1 MDRKQVFS
9 SRVTRRSFAAGSLA
23 SAVMLTGGRVISAQ
37 DATPVTDATPDTGVT
52 SEVLLTGLA
61 DPRFV
66 LVDGSDVY
74 FTESGTGGDEPIS
87 ELASDGT
94 PAGDPISMA
103 GPSGKVSVLAADG
116 TVTAIADNL
125 RSFTFGESEI
135 VGAAGLALDGNGSLY
150 VAVGAPGPSVGLI
163 ELTGNE
169 GVVVK
174 IDLETGE
181 QTVLANLVDYE
192 IANDPDPMAIDSNLY
207 GMSYLDGKLYVA
219 DAGGNCIYTVDAETG
234 EIAVF
239 AVTGGIEAP
248 FLPESGNPARGGAR
262 EIDSVPS
269 SAVPGPDDRIYVSF
283 VTGGPFPTGLA
294 PVYAYSLDGE
304 KEVFATGLTMT
315 QSLAFSSDG
324 SLYASIASVDLINGQ
339 PGQVVRV
346 EADGSLTV
354 VLDGLI
360 IPGGIAF
367 DADDNLYVL
376 EMVTGVP
383 TGGQLVKY
391 TGVTGV
397 VAAAP
402 EPEATPEPEETE
414 PEATPVAKGGAGS
427 SESFQVS
434 MVDTA
439 FEPNALT
446 IPANTDVT
454 INLEN
459 TGFLAHD
466 FAMDSP
472 TKIVSD
478 VLGNGGTTSMTLNLE
493 PGTYTFYCTQVGH
506 RQLGMVG
513 TLTVE

>member
-9 SRVTRRSFAAGSLA
+9 SRVSRRSFAAGSLA
-23 SAVMLTGGRVISAQ
+23 SAVMLTGGRGISAQ
-37 DATPVTDATPDTGVT
+37 DATPVTDEGSDSGVT

-66 LVDGSDVY
+66 LVDGGDVY
-74 FTESGTGGDEPIS
+74 FTESGTGGDEPIA

-103 GPSGKVSVLAADG
+103 GPSGKVSKLAADG
-116 TVTAIADNL
+116 TVTAIADDL

-150 VAVGAPGPSVGLI
+150 VAIGAPGPSVGLI

-174 IDLETGE
+174 IDLATGE

-192 IANDPDPMAIDSNLY
+192 ITNNPDPMAVDSNLY

-219 DAGGNCIYTVDAETG
+219 DAGGNCIYAVDAATG

-248 FLPESGNPARGGAR
+248 FLPDSGNPARGGAK

-269 SAVPGPDDRIYVSF
+269 SAVPGPDGRIYVSF
-283 VTGGPFPTGLA
+283 VTGGPFPAGLA
-294 PVYAYSLDGE
+294 PVYAYSPDGE
-304 KEVFATGLTMT
+304 QEVFATGLTMT

-339 PGQVVRV
+339 PGEVVRV
-346 EADGSLTV
+346 EADGSLTT
-354 VLDGLI
+354 VLGGLI
-360 IPGGIAF
+360 FPGGIAF

-383 TGGQLVKY
+383 GGGQLVKY
-391 TGVTGV
+391 TGVTSV
-397 VAAAP
+397 VAAP
-402 EPEATPEPEETE
+402 ESEATPEPEETE
-414 PEATPVAKGGAGS
+414 PAATPVAEGGAGS
-427 SESFQVS
+427 SESFQVK

-478 VLGNGGTTSMTLNLE
+478 VLGNGGTTSVTLNLE
-493 PGTYTFYCTQVGH
+493 PGTYNFYCTQVGH